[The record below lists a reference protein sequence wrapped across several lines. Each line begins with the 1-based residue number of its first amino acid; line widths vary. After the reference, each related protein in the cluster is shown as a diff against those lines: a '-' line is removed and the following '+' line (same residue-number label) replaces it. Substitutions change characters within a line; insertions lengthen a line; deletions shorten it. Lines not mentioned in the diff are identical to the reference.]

1 LVLLE
6 RAVVQPPES
15 NLQDNHMSTLIE
27 TLDRPVRRGLSLQ
40 SLEKCVPAAFATH
53 GFERTGPKYAFI
65 STRDLLESLLAAGFY
80 PADARQRMLRGW
92 PLLHDQVGQ
101 LAAKANVKMVV
112 LAHIWD
118 VGEEDVA
125 EIKKYYSG
133 KVVVGSDLLAF
144 LLGVFVAFAD
154 ESAATAF
161 ISYASV

>member
-1 LVLLE
+1 
-6 RAVVQPPES
+6 
-15 NLQDNHMSTLIE
+15 
-27 TLDRPVRRGLSLQ
+27 
-40 SLEKCVPAAFATH
+40 
-53 GFERTGPKYAFI
+53 
-65 STRDLLESLLAAGFY
+65 
-80 PADARQRMLRGW
+80 
-92 PLLHDQVGQ
+92 
-101 LAAKANVKMVV
+101 MVV